1 MSRMGKSRINLNF
14 DVEYHLFRIAI
25 RNRRVLKI
33 MRIFK
38 IDTEKRA

>member
-1 MSRMGKSRINLNF
+1 MGKSRINLNF
-14 DVEYHLFRIAI
+14 DVEYNLWRIAI
-25 RNRRVLKI
+25 RNRSVLKI